1 MPGIAKLWNEFAT
14 NAKIKDLDKKIEA
27 NKGNVAKA
35 KEVTSGKSKENKF
48 SAKGAIAKINERKQL
63 MDDIAN
69 GR

>member
-1 MPGIAKLWNEFAT
+1 MPGIAKAWNEFAT

-35 KEVTSGKSKENKF
+35 KTVISDKPKENKF
-48 SAKGAIAKINERKQL
+48 SVKGTIAKINERKQL